1 MPEAAQGTAS
11 GRVESGALE
20 VVKEKGYEKMAN
32 RGNETAEERR
42 KLPKNIRQIG
52 ETGRGDRVYLED
64 YAVTFLRQTKAAVLL
79 GEICSIEGH
88 TYYFVNGALEA
99 QEGFPEDGWE
109 KIYRET
115 KEYFEGR
122 EVIGWFERTTGGTW
136 KLPESAMDVYLR
148 RFEGENPVL
157 ILFDEDEEEEGVFLA
172 EEEGLKKQRGYY
184 IYYEKNQMMQ
194 DYMILKNTGRSVE
207 KEAQISD
214 SAIQNFRRIVEK
226 KTEKIKP
233 SQGKLV
239 YGAGAFLILTI
250 MAVGLTVV
258 QNYDK
263 MKEMEQTVEDLRQT
277 STEASG
283 FSIQVSAG
291 ALAGTETETE
301 SSTQTEMTTPV
312 LDTRLPA
319 SITAAMETEKE
330 SGASDEMTEKTTD
343 AAETKQTESEADWT
357 DGTVE
362 TVTTEWT
369 LGTGNSQQTE
379 KPDETETSSAAEAVT
394 RAIQAE
400 YVIKEGDTLADVCE
414 MYYGSLDMI
423 QKICQVNNIK
433 NPNQILPGQ
442 KIVLP

>member
-1 MPEAAQGTAS
+1 
-11 GRVESGALE
+11 
-20 VVKEKGYEKMAN
+20 
-32 RGNETAEERR
+32 
-42 KLPKNIRQIG
+42 
-52 ETGRGDRVYLED
+52 
-64 YAVTFLRQTKAAVLL
+64 
-79 GEICSIEGH
+79 
-88 TYYFVNGALEA
+88 
-99 QEGFPEDGWE
+99 
-109 KIYRET
+109 
-115 KEYFEGR
+115 
-122 EVIGWFERTTGGTW
+122 
-136 KLPESAMDVYLR
+136 
-148 RFEGENPVL
+148 
-157 ILFDEDEEEEGVFLA
+157 
-172 EEEGLKKQRGYY
+172 
-184 IYYEKNQMMQ
+184 MMQ
-194 DYMILKNTGRSVE
+194 NYMILKNTGRSVE

-283 FSIQVSAG
+283 LSIQVSAG
-291 ALAGTETETE
+291 AITGTETETE
-301 SSTQTEMTTPV
+301 SSTQTEMASSV
-312 LDTRLPA
+312 LDSRLPA

-330 SGASDEMTEKTTD
+330 SGTMDEMTEKTTD
-343 AAETKQTESEADWT
+343 AAETKQTESETDWT

-379 KPDETETSSAAEAVT
+379 KTDETESSSAAEAVT